1 MFPGVDQDKA
11 STFFHYCGHAARKI
25 NQRDF
30 VRRDLEDQIVKMRK
44 LANKDFKGHL
54 EELERKIGQ
63 AIEIEQ
69 RVSKHQGEEDVFH
82 RKLKDKMEVLEK
94 RLGVF
99 LENREARAERIRSL
113 ERKILERLS
122 DKSQKIAIFKDDIK
136 KLEAMHKELSKS
148 KKYKSKLAIVDDKL
162 KQLKARVKTI
172 ETTS

>member
-1 MFPGVDQDKA
+1 
-11 STFFHYCGHAARKI
+11 
-25 NQRDF
+25 
-30 VRRDLEDQIVKMRK
+30 
-44 LANKDFKGHL
+44 
-54 EELERKIGQ
+54 
-63 AIEIEQ
+63 
-69 RVSKHQGEEDVFH
+69 
-82 RKLKDKMEVLEK
+82 KLKDKMEVLEK

-136 KLEAMHKELSKS
+136 KLEAMHKELAKS